1 MSLQQW
7 ADNGWLRRH
16 ETSPKEIDNLLKIVE
31 RDLRDVKEG
40 SVSYDWQFGI
50 AYNAALKLCAILLY
64 AQGYKAERNLR
75 HYRTIQAL
83 PIILGKEMNPNAQ
96 YLDTCRAKRNIA
108 EYDQIGVVSRGEAE
122 ELILFVEELREIV
135 LQWLKKSHP
144 ELRSFT
150 ESG

>member
-64 AQGYKAERNLR
+64 AQGYKAERNLQN
-75 HYRTIQAL
+75 YRTIQAL